1 MDNPTVAVGRTARY
15 GRKGSHQVVR
25 DVLVET
31 GVFRLGG
38 EGEGDSGVVRTR
50 ESLFGEEEQSRLA

>member
-1 MDNPTVAVGRTARY
+1 MDKPTVAVGRTARY

-25 DVLVET
+25 DVLVQT

-38 EGEGDSGVVRTR
+38 EGERDSGVVRGDWPKPNR
-50 ESLFGEEEQSRLA
+50 

>member
-1 MDNPTVAVGRTARY
+1 MDKRTVAVGRTARY
-15 GRKGSHQVVR
+15 GRTGSDQVGR

-38 EGEGDSGVVRTR
+38 EGEGDSGVVREDSSKPIR
-50 ESLFGEEEQSRLA
+50 